1 MKFCRRFRFVDK
13 GVLIH
18 GGSLEYS
25 EMIRR
30 FKIREEAM
38 TSSHVEEG
46 GEQVRGKDSGPST
59 RMTSLVMPFLALR
72 DDSSG

>member
-18 GGSLEYS
+18 GGLLQYS

-30 FKIREEAM
+30 FQIREGAM
-38 TSSHVEEG
+38 AGSHLKEG
-46 GEQVRGKDSGPST
+46 GEQVQGKDSGPST
-59 RMTSLVMPFLALR
+59 RGRKGKSR
-72 DDSSG
+72 DAISSV